1 MAKILIIDDEVPVR
15 VYLRQILEGCGH
27 EVLEAANGKVGL
39 RLYWENMPELV
50 ITDILMPE
58 KDGVEVIMELVE
70 QSPGVRIIAI
80 SGGGRG
86 LDANFNLRVAQ
97 DFGALRALA
106 KPFTRREVLDLVSD
120 LLNR

>member
-1 MAKILIIDDEVPVR
+1 MAKILIIDDEIPVR
-15 VYLRQILEGCGH
+15 VYLRQILEGVH

-39 RLYWENMPELV
+39 RLYWEHMPDLV

-58 KDGVEVIMELVE
+58 KDGVEVIMELVD
-70 QSPGVRIIAI
+70 QAPGVKIIAI

-106 KPFTRREVLDLVSD
+106 KPFTRREVLDLVND
-120 LLNR
+120 LLGG